1 MMTCPTRGEV
11 ESLYHKISGFE
22 FKEILINI
30 ARNSREGATILDAGR
45 GNPNWT
51 ATLPRQAFFAFGQF
65 AVLET
70 QHTWKAENL
79 AGMPSLKGIGTR
91 LERYL
96 KAYPDLKI
104 ANFIREF
111 IDYGVK
117 KLGFNQELFIY
128 ELAHGIIGD
137 QYPFPDRSL
146 VHIEKVVKAY
156 LMKELCPNREI
167 PGEFHMFSV
176 EGGAAGMCYLFNSLM
191 HNHLLHKGDKIALMT
206 PIFTPYLEI
215 PELPE
220 YEFETVYIRASRV
233 EENGRTSMQYT
244 KEALDVLK
252 DPEIKVVF
260 IVNPN
265 NPLSTAL
272 SDTSKNYLVQLVKEE
287 RPDLMIVTDDVY
299 STFVPR
305 FCSLIADLPYNTLC
319 IYSLSKYFGVTGWR
333 LGTVLLHEENVFDA
347 SISKLED
354 WEKEELE
361 KRYNSLGT
369 HAKDVKFIDRM
380 VADSRLVALNH
391 TAGLSTPQQVQ
402 MAFFCGFALMDE
414 GDAYKKL
421 TRRICKKR
429 KRLLYE
435 GMQRELI
442 TDPYDAYYYTEV
454 DVAEWIESQ
463 WGVETA
469 TEIINRYKCVDFLY
483 ELAHTHNVI
492 LLAGDGFASS
502 KWTVRVSLAN
512 LEEGAYP
519 RIGRAMY
526 QVLQKWVKEVKSL

>member
-1 MMTCPTRGEV
+1 MITCPTRGEV
-11 ESLYHKISGFE
+11 ESLYNKISGFE
-22 FKEILINI
+22 FKEILINV
-30 ARNSREGATILDAGR
+30 AQSSKQGAKILDAGR

-70 QHTWKAENL
+70 QHTWQIEDL
-79 AGMPSLKGIGTR
+79 AGMPSLKGIGKR

-96 KAYPDLKI
+96 EAYPDHKV
-104 ANFIREF
+104 ANFIDDF
-111 IDYGVK
+111 IDYGVTQ
-117 KLGFNQELFIY
+117 LGFNRERFIY

-146 VHIEKVVKAY
+146 VHIEKIVKAY

-220 YEFETVYIRASRV
+220 YEFETVYIRASQV
-233 EENGRTSMQYT
+233 EENGKISMQYT
-244 KEALDVLK
+244 KEAIDVLK
-252 DPEIKVVF
+252 DPKIKAVF

-265 NPLSTAL
+265 NPLSIAL
-272 SDTSKNYLVQLVKEE
+272 SDTSKSHLIQLVKQD
-287 RPDLMIVTDDVY
+287 RPDLMIITDDVY
-299 STFVPR
+299 STFVPE

-333 LGTVLLHEENVFDA
+333 LGTVLLHEENVFDT
-347 SISKLED
+347 SISQLAD
-354 WEKEELE
+354 WEQEELE
-361 KRYNSLGT
+361 KRYSSLGT

-402 MAFFCGFALMDE
+402 MAFFCGFALIDE
-414 GDAYKKL
+414 QDSYKKL

-429 KRLLYE
+429 KRLLYQ
-435 GMQRELI
+435 GMNRELLM
-442 TDPYDAYYYTEV
+442 DPYDAYYYTEV
-454 DVAEWIESQ
+454 DLEEWLKSEWGTQVATKI
-463 WGVETA
+463 THH
-469 TEIINRYKCVDFLY
+469 YKCVDFLY
-483 ELAHTHNVI
+483 ELAHTHNII
-492 LLAGDGFASS
+492 LLSGDGFASS

-512 LEEGAYP
+512 LEEGAYLK
-519 RIGRAMY
+519 IGRAMY
-526 QVLQKWVKEVKSL
+526 EVLQKWVKEVNN